1 MITPV
6 QGTIRDEYDG
16 ILQFDR
22 PSAAYDAQGRRYGP
36 GQMRF
41 EPGQF
46 GMAVRVEEGTTNLET
61 MSALQLGV
69 GYEAAGTAQIVGSN
83 EWEIRIS
90 NSGTSYYFPKIYA
103 RTPSATYGVVS
114 GYLAMTFELYY
125 YADNQNDLRW
135 WWRSS
140 APGVHTTWERTDYVA
155 GEWHKIVMMSPI
167 PVEEM
172 NLSYFTCATLG
183 EVPLHCRI
191 RNLQLEAK
199 PYPTTFVV
207 GERKPELLTIPT
219 SVPDAVNPTNLLT
232 ENQSSVENNTS
243 DLTITAAGT
252 TLAVST
258 DSAWHG
264 GKSLR
269 CVCSGSS
276 ANQGART
283 LSFPVL
289 PGRSY
294 TAYVWAR
301 GAGNVRIQLKELD
314 STGSSIGTTDGVVT
328 ALNDTWQ
335 KLSVQKAFGATGVQA
350 QIVCLTSGAQ
360 AVTFYLDGM
369 YAGVGEQDWCLGG
382 HRRLLGPSEGTVE
395 FWAYVDSRIRS
406 AETPRLVNIRM
417 ASGNN
422 ALFLW
427 RVDAST
433 WRLSVRSYDDESASN
448 LNISDAAIA
457 DGWRH
462 FAIAWGNGATDLCV
476 DGQPLGRITKTPAV
490 GGLFLPASLGCTDA
504 GAYHANTLFDDIRF
518 SSKARTAEEI
528 ATLYNSG
535 QPAPWD
541 EHTTYLWRA
550 DGPSAQRVT
559 RAVVV

>member
-1 MITPV
+1 MITPT

-22 PSAAYDAQGRRYGP
+22 PSVAYDAQGRRYGP

-41 EPGQF
+41 EPGKH

-61 MSALQLGV
+61 MSALQIGV
-69 GYEAAGTAQIVGSN
+69 GYESAGTAQIVGSN
-83 EWEIRIS
+83 EWEIRVS
-90 NSGTSYYFPKIYA
+90 NSGTSYYYPKIYA
-103 RTPSATYGVVS
+103 RTQSATYGVVS

-135 WWRSS
+135 WWGSS
-140 APGVHTTWERTDYVA
+140 APVVHTTWKRTDYVA
-155 GEWHKIVMMSPI
+155 GEWHKIVVMSPI

-172 NLSYFTCATLG
+172 NVSYFTCATLG

-199 PYPTTFVV
+199 PYPTTFTA

-219 SVPDAVNPTNLLT
+219 SVPDPVNPTNLLT
-232 ENQSSVENNTS
+232 ENQANGGEDGTVTGFVAHLGATISSSTEQAWQGSRSIKV
-243 DLTITAAGT
+243 ITEGASPNEGVRVNCPAKIGATYSLSLWIRGSGTARLLLSEAGT
-252 TLAVST
+252 GQATLGDVVHLT
-258 DSAWHG
+258 DSWQR
-264 GKSLR
+264 LTVTR
-269 CVCSGSS
+269 TVTTYTTLYCY
-276 ANQGART
+276 ARIV
-283 LSFPVL
+283 S
-289 PGRSY
+289 
-294 TAYVWAR
+294 
-301 GAGNVRIQLKELD
+301 QQ
-314 STGSSIGTTDGVVT
+314 
-328 ALNDTWQ
+328 DT
-335 KLSVQKAFGATGVQA
+335 
-350 QIVCLTSGAQ
+350 
-360 AVTFYLDGM
+360 TFYIDGLQLEEGDT
-369 YAGVGEQDWCLGG
+369 ATDWCLGA

-406 AETPRLVNIRM
+406 AATPRLVNIRM

-448 LNISDAAIA
+448 LNIGDAAIA

-490 GGLFLPASLGCTDA
+490 GGLFLPASLGCTDV

-528 ATLYNSG
+528 AALYNSG
-535 QPAPWD
+535 KPAPWD

-550 DGPSAQRVT
+550 DGPSAQRVA
-559 RAVVV
+559 RAVVL